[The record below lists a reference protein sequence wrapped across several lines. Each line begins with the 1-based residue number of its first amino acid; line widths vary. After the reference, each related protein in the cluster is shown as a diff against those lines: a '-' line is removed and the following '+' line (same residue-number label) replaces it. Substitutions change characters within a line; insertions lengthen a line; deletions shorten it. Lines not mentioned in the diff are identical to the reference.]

1 MKTTRSITVFILT
14 LLVTLPAWG
23 VTALRKSAEWPFS
36 PPSLFLKGGVNAVT
50 AGSDLV
56 FWAIGDTVAVID
68 KASFTVQSTIL
79 IETSTAIQDVLFDD
93 ARDLLFVAAGF
104 DERDQSGGLQI
115 FNVVNPVLPFQVM
128 VYDKSPDNPGARKIY
143 DAQENVIGKA
153 DVPDIDARGLGL
165 EGTTL
170 FLADDNFGLRVID
183 VADPENL
190 TEIPLTTPTADRTS
204 GYKQPDVTG
213 SFTSTGGYVNLSLYP
228 YGEKIYAFV
237 LDYYHGV
244 KVFDVTDPAVIAD
257 PVERE
262 TLTYIMYRS
271 VSLLSDI
278 FVNETGGRLTAF
290 VTGGDA
296 TGTNY
301 VVARLDASF
310 DEQLPIANF
319 GRCITSG
326 EARSVTASGNYAFVA
341 DGNAGLTVVDI
352 AAVPE
357 PGNVLTYNKVGT
369 YADDVKYSYNVFL
382 DGPALYLASGQSG
395 LTKLDV
401 TTPQAPAFQD
411 QLDSLIT
418 GDDVAVS
425 GNYTYMLDRKR
436 GLRIFDTE
444 EPSYIIF
451 KKFLPLDGEF
461 TDLAVSGNHAYI
473 ARKEGTVAV
482 VNIAD
487 KNAPY
492 LTGITIAATDP
503 RKLFIAG
510 TRLYIADGTAG
521 LRIVTIAT
529 PEAPAQLSLT
539 PTTGAAQSVFVL
551 GSKAY
556 VAEGTS
562 GLQIFNVTNPAAPA
576 LEGTAQTVDAR
587 DVVVREVDG
596 QDVLVQNNDTYIY
609 ALVAD
614 GAAGLNILDVTNPGV
629 PLSKAVVD
637 RMDTGTQTPSPFTAV
652 SVATQGEYA
661 FVGMGEDGILVL
673 DLDTNDGLFVFD
685 DPDELTHLTS
695 VSYVRDMIPQTLDK
709 TLYLTVAEGNVG
721 LRILY
726 LYNST
731 TSDDDDKPFVP
742 TVDAGCF
749 IDTASGSGV
758 GWLPMVQDF
767 MKTVAKTFA
776 NWF

>member
-1 MKTTRSITVFILT
+1 MKTTRSITVFILA
-14 LLVTLPAWG
+14 LLVTAPSWG

-36 PPSLFLKGGVNAVT
+36 PPSLFLKGGGNAVT
-50 AGSDLV
+50 SGADLL

-68 KASFTVQSTIL
+68 KATFDIQSTIL
-79 IETSTAIQDVLFDD
+79 IETGTTIQDVLFDD
-93 ARDLLFVAAGF
+93 TRDLLFVAAGY
-104 DERDQSGGLQI
+104 DERDQRGGLQI
-115 FNVVNPVLPFQVM
+115 FNVANPVLPFEVT
-128 VYDKSPDNPGARKIY
+128 VYDKSPDNPGSRKIY
-143 DAQENVIGKA
+143 DAQENVIGAA

-183 VADPENL
+183 VTDPENL
-190 TEIPLTTPTADRTS
+190 SEIPLATPTADRTS

-296 TGTNY
+296 TGENY
-301 VVARLDASF
+301 VVARLDTSF
-310 DEQLPIANF
+310 DEDLPIANF

-326 EARSVTASGNYAFVA
+326 EARSVTASGNYAYVA

-352 AAVPE
+352 SAVPQ

-382 DGPALYLASGQSG
+382 DGAALYLASGQSG

-401 TTPQAPAFQD
+401 TVPQAPDFEE
-411 QLDSLIT
+411 QLDSIIT
-418 GDDVAVS
+418 ADDVAVS
-425 GNYTYMLDRKR
+425 GNYTCMLDRKR
-436 GLRIFDTE
+436 GLRIFDTTNQD
-444 EPSYIIF
+444 YISLSS
-451 KKFLPLDGEF
+451 FLSITGET
-461 TDLAVSGNHAYI
+461 TDLAVSGDYAYI
-473 ARKEGTVAV
+473 AKKGGTVAV

-487 KNAPY
+487 KDAPI

-503 RKLFIAG
+503 RKLFVEG
-510 TRLYIADGTAG
+510 TLLYIADGTAG
-521 LRIVTIAT
+521 LRLVNIAT
-529 PEAPAQLSLT
+529 PLAPAQLSLT
-539 PTTGAAQSVFVL
+539 PTSGAAQSVFVL
-551 GSKAY
+551 GTKAY

-562 GLQIFNVTNPAAPA
+562 GLQIFNVTNPAAPV
-576 LEGTAQTVDAR
+576 LEGSAPTSDAR
-587 DVVVREVDG
+587 DVVVREVDD
-596 QDVLVQNNDTYIY
+596 QDVLVQDDDISVY
-609 ALVAD
+609 ALIAD

-629 PLSKAVVD
+629 PLPKAVVD
-637 RMDTGTQTPSPFTAV
+637 RMDTDTETPSPFTAL

-685 DPDELTHLTS
+685 DPDELTHMTS
-695 VSYVRDMIPQTLDK
+695 VSFVRDMIPQTIGK
-709 TLYLTVAEGNVG
+709 TVYLTVAEGNVG

-726 LYNST
+726 LYSST
-731 TSDDDDKPFVP
+731 ATDDDDQPFVP

-749 IDTASGSGV
+749 IGTASGSGV
-758 GWLPMVQDF
+758 SWLSMVQDF
-767 MKTVAKTFA
+767 MKTVANFFA
-776 NWF
+776 NGF